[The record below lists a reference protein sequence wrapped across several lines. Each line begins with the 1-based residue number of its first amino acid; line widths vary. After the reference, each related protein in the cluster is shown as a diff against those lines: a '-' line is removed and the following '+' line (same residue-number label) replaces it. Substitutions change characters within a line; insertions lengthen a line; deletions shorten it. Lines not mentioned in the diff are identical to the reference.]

1 MTKLV
6 LKVKGM
12 HCTSCST
19 LIDKL
24 VGKQPGVISIKTNY
38 GAEKAAM
45 EFDESKISLE
55 KIDEF
60 INKLGYDLIRPDEK
74 GFSVEEEEV
83 VEAKRILEAKRRV
96 IASFTLAA
104 PIIIYYMAIHMFN
117 LQHVHSITLFGY
129 LIDLNYIY
137 WILSTPIQFI
147 IGWPFYRN
155 SWTSLRV
162 GSANMD
168 VLVAL
173 GTSAAYFSSPLCFL
187 FFTIFH
193 PFF

>member
-83 VEAKRILEAKRRV
+83 VGVFGEGGVEGGEFVGVVTAKKYPVIKRVVCKVLHRGAKSR
-96 IASFTLAA
+96 
-104 PIIIYYMAIHMFN
+104 N
-117 LQHVHSITLFGY
+117 LG
-129 LIDLNYIY
+129 
-137 WILSTPIQFI
+137 
-147 IGWPFYRN
+147 GK
-155 SWTSLRV
+155 V
-162 GSANMD
+162 GKRAVSGIEFSK
-168 VLVAL
+168 L
-173 GTSAAYFSSPLCFL
+173 GKRGGTEKY
-187 FFTIFH
+187 
-193 PFF
+193 